1 MAGSWSLMRRMITQ
15 TTTAEAVVAALEQ
28 NGLEQI
34 FCLPGVQ
41 NDPLFDV
48 LFDASDR
55 IRVVHTRHEQGCA
68 YMALGA
74 ALATGRPSAYNVV
87 PGPGFLNTTAA
98 LATAYST
105 NAPVLAL
112 VGQIPSAHIDGG
124 LGLLHEIPD
133 QLGITRTL
141 TKWAE
146 RVRAPIEAPAL
157 VDEAFRRM
165 LNGRPRPVGLECAM
179 DVWAKRGAV
188 ERLGTPAARSE
199 LPIDDDAIDAAAKL
213 LGQAKRPLIMVGGGA
228 QEASTEVTAVAELLQ
243 APVCALRMGHGVV
256 DSRHELSITGPIG
269 HHLWRQTDVVL
280 AIGTRLQPQR
290 MNWGMDDELQI
301 VRIDIDPEEIERIAP
316 PAVGIVGYAAPV
328 LARLLDRLPRL
339 LQKRGS
345 PLDELGALKGRFRND
360 MAKLQPQ
367 LAFLEAIRA
376 ELPEDGIYVDDL
388 TQVSY
393 VSRVAFPVYG
403 PRTFISPGYQGTLGW
418 GLAAGLGVKAA
429 KPGAAVVAVT
439 GDGGFMFNVQELATA
454 VQHGIATVTIVFN
467 DGAFGNVRRTQKSQL
482 GNRLIA
488 TDLTNPDFVKLAES
502 FGVAGYRVTSPKR
515 LRLALRDALTLGGPA
530 VIEVALR
537 RDAEPLGVRSVAAS
551 ARARPV

>member
-1 MAGSWSLMRRMITQ
+1 MITQ
-15 TTTAEAVVAALEQ
+15 ATTAEAVVAALEQ

-55 IRVVHTRHEQGCA
+55 IRVIHTRHEQGCA

-74 ALATGRPSAYNVV
+74 ALATGRPSAYSVV

-112 VGQIPSAHIDGG
+112 VGQIPSAHIDSG

-133 QLGITRTL
+133 QLGITRSL

-188 ERLGTPAARSE
+188 EQLDGPAIRAE
-199 LPIDDDAIDAAAKL
+199 PPIDDDAIDAAAKL

-228 QEASTEVTAVAELLQ
+228 QEASAEVTALAELLQ

-256 DSRHELSITGPIG
+256 DSRHELSITGPVG
-269 HHLWRQTDVVL
+269 HHLWQHTDVVL

-290 MNWGMDDELQI
+290 MNWGMDDDLQI
-301 VRIDIDPEEIERIAP
+301 VRIDIDPEEVERIAP

-328 LARLLDRLPRL
+328 LARLLDRLPRF

-345 PLDELGALKGRFRND
+345 PVDELGALKERFRND

-367 LAFLEAIRA
+367 LAFLEAMS
-376 ELPEDGIYVDDL
+376 E
-388 TQVSY
+388 
-393 VSRVAFPVYG
+393 
-403 PRTFISPGYQGTLGW
+403 
-418 GLAAGLGVKAA
+418 
-429 KPGAAVVAVT
+429 
-439 GDGGFMFNVQELATA
+439 M
-454 VQHGIATVTIVFN
+454 
-467 DGAFGNVRRTQKSQL
+467 
-482 GNRLIA
+482 
-488 TDLTNPDFVKLAES
+488 
-502 FGVAGYRVTSPKR
+502 
-515 LRLALRDALTLGGPA
+515 
-530 VIEVALR
+530 
-537 RDAEPLGVRSVAAS
+537 
-551 ARARPV
+551 